1 MNVVPACELLKVGE
15 LVGLGLG
22 LGLVQDPAVARNQK
36 TGIRRSGQDSDY
48 DCGRR
53 TVGRGLWT
61 APRGAPCGPELWAGR
76 RNSSSSSRAC
86 SCSKPLCSSCRL
98 DSPRRKHVVQV
109 IIVVRQ
115 TIVYLYLY
123 RVERA
128 AAEGICGYVVSNEW
142 R

>member
-1 MNVVPACELLKVGE
+1 
-15 LVGLGLG
+15 
-22 LGLVQDPAVARNQK
+22 
-36 TGIRRSGQDSDY
+36 
-48 DCGRR
+48 
-53 TVGRGLWT
+53 
-61 APRGAPCGPELWAGR
+61 
-76 RNSSSSSRAC
+76 
-86 SCSKPLCSSCRL
+86 
-98 DSPRRKHVVQV
+98 VQV